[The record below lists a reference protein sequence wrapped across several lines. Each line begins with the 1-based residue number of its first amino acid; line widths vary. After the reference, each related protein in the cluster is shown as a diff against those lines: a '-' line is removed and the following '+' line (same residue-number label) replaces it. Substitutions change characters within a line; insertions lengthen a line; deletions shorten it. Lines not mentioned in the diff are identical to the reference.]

1 MAKIIPITEH
11 FQHFLAEMKESF
23 WGDLYGQTQLAW
35 QRFFELQSERERD
48 RFSGAGRYER
58 RRGRRRIYRNGYYER
73 DFVTRFGTIRLR
85 IARTREKSFL
95 PVGLRR
101 FQRRAEEVSLLI
113 REAFLRGISTRQVGR
128 VVATITGETVSA
140 QTVSKLTRDL
150 DEAVR
155 QFHQARL
162 SDDYVY
168 LFLDGV
174 SLRVRRPA
182 GRKRVQMLVAYGIRR
197 DGSRHLL
204 AFMRS
209 QGEGQADWEG
219 LLQDLYRRGE
229 GRSLG
234 LILTDGCAGLAAAIR
249 TVYPRVRHQR
259 CWVHKMRNILEKTQK
274 RDYDEV
280 KAGAHAIY
288 LAEGRRQAEAALR
301 RFRARWLREYGPMVR
316 RLGRDLPELLSVFAF
331 PRHLWRKLRTTN
343 VIERCFIE
351 VRRRTRPMVCF
362 VNVESVDRIIYSIFQ
377 RFNLEWKTR
386 TLSVFTQAA
395 SHHRPQAA

>member
-1 MAKIIPITEH
+1 MAKIIPIDEH
-11 FQHFLAEMKESF
+11 FQHFLSELKESF
-23 WGDLYGQTQLAW
+23 WGDLYGQTRQAW
-35 QRFFELQSERERD
+35 QRFFELQSERQRD
-48 RFSGAGRYER
+48 RFSGWAPYER
-58 RRGRRRIYRNGYYER
+58 RRGKRRHYRNGYYER

-95 PVGLRR
+95 PVGLKR

-140 QTVSKLTRDL
+140 QTVSKLRRDL

-155 QFHQARL
+155 QFHQAGS

-174 SLRVRRPA
+174 SLRVRRPT
-182 GRKRVQMLVAYGIRR
+182 GRKQVQMLVGYGIRQ

-204 AFMRS
+204 AFLRS
-209 QGEGQADWEG
+209 QGEGQADWEA
-219 LLQDLYRRGE
+219 LLGDLYRRGLE
-229 GRSLG
+229 GRALR
-234 LILTDGCAGLAAAIR
+234 LILTDGCAGLTAAIR

-259 CWVHKMRNILEKTQK
+259 CWVHKMRNILEKARK
-274 RDYDEV
+274 CDYDEIKV
-280 KAGAHAIY
+280 GAQAIY
-288 LAEGRRQAEAALR
+288 QESRAHAEAAFR
-301 RFRARWLREYGPMVR
+301 TFRARWQRTYAGVVK
-316 RLGRDLPELLSVFAF
+316 RLGRDLPELLSFFAF

-343 VIERCFIE
+343 VIERCFVE

-377 RFNLEWKTR
+377 RFNLEWKSR
-386 TLSVFTQAA
+386 TLNLFTQAA
-395 SHHRPQAA
+395 

>member
-1 MAKIIPITEH
+1 MAKIIPIDEH
-11 FQHFLAEMKESF
+11 FQHFLSELKESF
-23 WGDLYGQTQLAW
+23 WGDLYGQTRQAW
-35 QRFFELQSERERD
+35 RRFFEQESQRQRD
-48 RFSGAGRYER
+48 RFSGWAPYER
-58 RRGRRRIYRNGYYER
+58 RRGKRRAYRNGYYER

-95 PVGLRR
+95 PVGLKR

-174 SLRVRRPA
+174 SLRVRRPT
-182 GRKRVQMLVAYGIRR
+182 GRKQVQMLVAYGIHQ

-204 AFMRS
+204 AFLRS
-209 QGEGQADWEG
+209 QGEGQADWEA
-219 LLQDLYRRGE
+219 LLQDLYRRGLQ
-229 GRSLG
+229 GRALQ

-259 CWVHKMRNILEKTQK
+259 CWVHKMRNILEKARQC
-274 RDYDEV
+274 DYDEV
-280 KAGAHAIY
+280 KAGAQAIY
-288 LAEGRRQAEAALR
+288 QAEGRAQAEAAFR
-301 RFRARWLREYGPMVR
+301 RFRARWQHHYPGVVK
-316 RLGRDLPELLSVFAF
+316 RLGQDLPELLSFFAF

-343 VIERCFIE
+343 VIERCFVE

-386 TLSVFTQAA
+386 TLNLFTQAA
-395 SHHRPQAA
+395 